1 VSTFVA
7 LGSNLGD
14 RLAHLQ
20 GALDSLQSLGRV
32 LAVSAVYDTAPMYVL
47 DQPPFLNAVARIETN
62 LDPDTLMDELLGIER
77 AFGRRR
83 DVPGGPRTLDLDLL
97 DCDGQLVQSSSLVL
111 PHPRLTER
119 PFVVFP
125 LRDVDPDWHHPG
137 TGVAIGDLA
146 AGLKVP
152 DRFEGQLR
160 IPSRDE

>member
-1 VSTFVA
+1 MSTFVA

-20 GALDSLQSLGRV
+20 GAVDSLQSLGRV

-47 DQPPFLNAVARIETN
+47 DQPHFLNAVARIETN

-83 DVPGGPRTLDLDLL
+83 DIPGGPRTLDLDLL
-97 DCDGQLVQSSSLVL
+97 DCDGQMVRSGHLML
-111 PHPRLTER
+111 PHPRLVER

-125 LRDVDPDWHHPG
+125 LRDVAPLWQHPE

-146 AGLKVP
+146 AGLVAP
-152 DRFEGQLR
+152 DRFDGTLR
-160 IPSRDE
+160 IPSADE